1 MIRAWRARH
10 RAPQQLVD
18 AAVVV
23 TAQIDVRDGQIEG
36 LRDALAEAQQRLAL
50 CQREL
55 ATYKTR
61 DWLRIAVRAR
71 RRAAIE
77 QRWMAE
83 ETTHHVPMR
92 APGYRASATEPIRRT
107 PR

>member
-1 MIRAWRARH
+1 MIRAWLSTAR
-10 RAPQQLVD
+10 RRPPARLVD

-61 DWLRIAVRAR
+61 DWLLLAAACRAR
-71 RRAAIE
+71 LADDRTAEVTAHQLSRSRPMAAPTEQYRR
-77 QRWMAE
+77 
-83 ETTHHVPMR
+83 
-92 APGYRASATEPIRRT
+92 